1 MTPPESTS
9 DERIAAADG
18 MRRLSHAMVGHHA
31 ASATLQSIAD
41 FTNRTSLEIEAD
53 PQRNLA
59 KEFFANTDIQQALAT
74 GDISSVL
81 SGRRGNDLFGNTMVS
96 GLSNPMGVAA
106 EYTYAG
112 DEVSTR
118 VVLGKAFEGAPGMAH
133 GGIVAA
139 IVDETMGAVLPLEGT
154 LAFTAQLNLSY
165 RAPTP
170 IGVELDFTAKLDRR
184 EGRKL
189 WISCIC
195 KTGDRVLVESEALF
209 IAVDLPGSRATQAP
223 L

>member
-1 MTPPESTS
+1 MTTPGPAR
-9 DERIAAADG
+9 DDRILAADG

-31 ASATLQSIAD
+31 SSATLQTIAE
-41 FTNRTSLEIEAD
+41 FTNRISMEIEAG
-53 PQRNLA
+53 PPRNLA
-59 KEFFANTDIQQALAT
+59 EEFFANTDIQEALAA
-74 GDISSVL
+74 GDISSIL
-81 SGRRGNDLFGNTMVS
+81 AGRQANDLFGNTMVS

-139 IVDETMGAVLPLEGT
+139 IVDETMGAVLPSEGT

-209 IAVDLPGSRATQAP
+209 IAVDLPGSRAT
-223 L
+223 